1 MFVSLL
7 KELNLVSLS
16 KVLLKKILFI
26 ILLAG
31 YSTAQAL
38 TLGEF
43 SVESFLDKPLSAE
56 IIANANS
63 GDNLD
68 SLEVTM
74 ANEEEFEQAGIV
86 RSDSLDSFQFELVK
100 VSDEVTRIVVTT
112 EEEISD
118 PYIHMLLKVRWNGGQ
133 LLREFTALID
143 PPLYSSQPVDSVESA
158 VTTTQEIGSSASE
171 QAELSSG
178 TYSDGVYGPVEAGQT
193 LSEIAE
199 EIQESYPDLSIYQ
212 IMYVLYQDN
221 KAAFIGENINNLAK
235 DSTLVF
241 DSLDSQQQ
249 DIVGRQEG
257 INFFYSQLAEWS
269 ASQGTETSTANNES
283 TSSNES
289 VSTEDSSS
297 ESTQAAAESSAVD
310 QVDQSVPEDSSQTEE
325 STAST
330 NEPASSAPEFQVAS
344 SDIETG
350 AQDSGDVNNQ
360 LVSDLEAQVAE
371 LEASVESAKLEN
383 EELKDT
389 ISILETQLADSNRLI
404 ELNNQELASL
414 AAQNEAN
421 QNQASEVS
429 NTVESEAA
437 KSEPEP
443 VESEPEPAP
452 AEEENLSPVPEASVS
467 IVDKVISFLQ
477 GAWRYILILLLG
489 ILAIV
494 FLKLRSSKK
503 DEDAIEAFETTFTV
517 YPEDTGDV
525 NVDGEGDINSPESE
539 AKAEELINN
548 IKSEK
553 TKAPEEIANLV
564 DETSESTVM
573 SKLDMDAL
581 REATQS
587 VDETVET
594 GEITKES
601 SFLTVYNDG
610 DVIVNADEIDPIAES
625 EVYIAYGR
633 EDQGEEVLVDG
644 IKNFPDRNDIKIALL
659 SLYAKSNKQEK
670 FDGVYQTLIDNG
682 VENNAEE
689 RATVSDLRIP
699 WMLKRV

>member
-503 DEDAIEAFETTFTV
+503 DEAAIEAFETTFTV